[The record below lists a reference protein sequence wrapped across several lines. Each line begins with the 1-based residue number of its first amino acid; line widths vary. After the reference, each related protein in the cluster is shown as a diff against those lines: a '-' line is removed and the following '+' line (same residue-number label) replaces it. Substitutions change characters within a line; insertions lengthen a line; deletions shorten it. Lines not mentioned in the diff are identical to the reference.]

1 MIRFWKESFT
11 HVATLLTTVG
21 VFISLG
27 IFISSFFFL
36 LMGVD
41 PVLVCLRASGGVVS
55 LIIVLFLLRI
65 PAVKE
70 HMEIMKQDNLTI
82 ANHWT
87 KDKDLVRLTWYLC
100 AGYVIYA
107 ILVIVGMVL
116 WFQYDMSQIN
126 DFLVELSM
134 KKVPDVA
141 HQNMIFERLFN
152 TKAFPVWMF
161 GLSLFFVTRT
171 VRFVGACHIILYRE
185 NSVQNVFTAMCKECY
200 QYGGT
205 VLGVGIPLFGTGA
218 MMMTSSP
225 MLFPA
230 NHITNFV
237 NIYIPMFHGYGFPVG
252 TITPQVRNVYLL
264 QLPNYNPLDHVGPDT
279 IMDPASQD
287 QFMIQNMSKIRKT
300 FSTTQL
306 QVMGVD
312 PSLISNYPSGSLVK
326 KGE

>member
-1 MIRFWKESFT
+1 MIRFWKESLT

-87 KDKDLVRLTWYLC
+87 KDKDLVRLTWYLR
-100 AGYVIYA
+100 AGYVISA
-107 ILVIVGMVL
+107 VSVIVGVVL
-116 WFQYDMSQIN
+116 WCQYDMSQIY

-134 KKVPDVA
+134 KVPDVA

-152 TKAFPVWMF
+152 TKAFP
-161 GLSLFFVTRT
+161 L
-171 VRFVGACHIILYRE
+171 A
-185 NSVQNVFTAMCKECY
+185 
-200 QYGGT
+200 
-205 VLGVGIPLFGTGA
+205 
-218 MMMTSSP
+218 
-225 MLFPA
+225 
-230 NHITNFV
+230 
-237 NIYIPMFHGYGFPVG
+237 
-252 TITPQVRNVYLL
+252 
-264 QLPNYNPLDHVGPDT
+264 QLKPRDIGHHPIH
-279 IMDPASQD
+279 
-287 QFMIQNMSKIRKT
+287 
-300 FSTTQL
+300 
-306 QVMGVD
+306 
-312 PSLISNYPSGSLVK
+312 
-326 KGE
+326 

>member
-27 IFISSFFFL
+27 IFLSSFFFL

-87 KDKDLVRLTWYLC
+87 KDKDLVRLTWYLR
-100 AGYVIYA
+100 AGYVISA
-107 ILVIVGMVL
+107 ISVIVGVVL
-116 WFQYDMSQIN
+116 WCQYDMSQIY

-134 KKVPDVA
+134 KVPDVA

-152 TKAFPVWMF
+152 TKAFPFLMF
-161 GLSLFFVTRT
+161 GLSFFFVTRT
-171 VRFVGACHIILYRE
+171 VQFVAACHIILYRN
-185 NSVQNVFTAMCKECY
+185 NSVRNVFTAMCKECY
-200 QYGGT
+200 KYGGT
-205 VLGVGIPLFGTGA
+205 VLGVGTPLFGTGA

-230 NHITNFV
+230 NHSTNFV
-237 NIYIPMFHGYGFPVG
+237 NIYTPMFHGYGFPVG

-264 QLPNYNPLDHVGPDT
+264 QLPNYNPLDHVGPDN
-279 IMDPASQD
+279 ILEPDSQD

-326 KGE
+326 KGG